1 VPVGTVYVG
10 IASDAGVSNRRFVL
24 PGDRNLIRWRA
35 SQAALD
41 MVRRR
46 HLL

>member
-1 VPVGTVYVG
+1 LADDV
-10 IASDAGVSNRRFVL
+10 DVSNRRMVL
-24 PGDRNLIRWRA
+24 PGDRHLIRWRA

-46 HLL
+46 YLL